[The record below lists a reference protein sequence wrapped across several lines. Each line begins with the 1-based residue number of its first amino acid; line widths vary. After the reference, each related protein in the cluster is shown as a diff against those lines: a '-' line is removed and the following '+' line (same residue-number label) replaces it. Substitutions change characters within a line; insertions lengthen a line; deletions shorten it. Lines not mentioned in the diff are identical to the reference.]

1 MSGKERIENERMN
14 RNDNE
19 SGSIGIGAM
28 IVFIAL
34 ILVAAV
40 ASTII
45 IKTAE
50 ELQQNAE
57 QTSSD
62 TRQQISGKIAIVDV
76 IVTGTGDTLGGSG
89 DDHVTTMD
97 VVWRVSS
104 GSTGIYPADLSYYIT
119 CEVSGS
125 VGAFFDTDTLT
136 ALNLTDGSQPAN
148 DYELSS
154 GNTYYSTVTLGTAD
168 SADNDILDTND
179 AGTGC
184 DALFTQGADL
194 NMRIV
199 VEGGG
204 ETVAELKVD
213 SLTLGSSMM

>member
-1 MSGKERIENERMN
+1 MGGDSMNERIPRDQE
-14 RNDNE
+14 D

-62 TRQQISGKIAIVDV
+62 TRQQISGKVALTDLIVNTVADDIGAGSHVATFDV
-76 IVTGTGDTLGGSG
+76 I
-89 DDHVTTMD
+89 
-97 VVWRVSS
+97 WRVSS
-104 GSTGIYPADLSYYIT
+104 GSTGIYPGDISYYIT
-119 CEVSGS
+119 CDLSAHTGL
-125 VGAFFDTDTLT
+125 GLGFD
-136 ALNLTDGSQPAN
+136 DGLLPASSIITETPIAGTT
-148 DYELSS
+148 ELSA
-154 GNTYYSTVTLGTAD
+154 GNTYFTTVTLGNSDVD
-168 SADNDILDTND
+168 SDGDVDTDDVNP
-179 AGTGC
+179 GC
-184 DALFTQGADL
+184 DTTATQGETL

-199 VEGGG
+199 VDGGG
-204 ETVAELKVD
+204 ETLTEFTVH